1 MTGPVRKLL
10 LWSPRVLGIWAA
22 LFLAVFA
29 LAAIGEGLSAFLL
42 HAVPALLVLLV
53 VAVSWR
59 WEWVG
64 GSVFITLAVLWVLP
78 RWPTGTFGTWPFL
91 ARCLR
96 QVSCFSGVGATTRS
110 CMRTA
115 DHRLKTR

>member
-29 LAAIGEGLSAFLL
+29 LAAVGEGLSAFLI

-64 GSVFITLAVLWVLP
+64 GSVFITLAVLWGAP
-78 RWPTGTFGTWPFL
+78 SL
-91 ARCLR
+91 ARGDFCNLA
-96 QVSCFSGVGATTRS
+96 VSGPLLAAGVLFLWSWR
-110 CMRTA
+110 
-115 DHRLKTR
+115 HRKELHAHS